1 MRTLRYN
8 SVVHFISSTIIVLI
22 IISPLLF
29 KIIISFYDSD
39 LDELIDYRIE
49 QFKEVQQPILT
60 GIKVNMNKWNEF
72 DPDIVVLPFDEKIK
86 LDTPVEFSTYSEHA
100 NKMITYRAKYTAITI
115 NGKKHLL
122 SARLPMFDDIEV
134 IQIVAFQ
141 ILVVILCLVLTQLVL
156 YKLFANRISSPF
168 YSILRAISIF
178 KVNGNTIPHFK
189 KTNITEYKYLS
200 DKLKQLMRNAQR
212 SYSKQKE
219 FIENVS
225 HEMQTPIA
233 VVQTQLDLLLQD
245 PRLTEEQIKII
256 QTLYAVAAQTKR
268 LNKNLLLLAQ
278 IENSQYCDFTPID
291 LVERLHQSSEFFI
304 ETAQLEQIQIKLDIT
319 YSSYIVNANTSLL
332 DVLLNNLFS
341 NAIKYNIENGYI
353 QVSLKED
360 QLIFSNTSATSL
372 GLQLNIFDRFIKKDK
387 SKQGY
392 GLGLTIVKEIC
403 ILQKWSI
410 QYEFNNELH
419 HFIIKFPKNQ
429 EH

>member
-8 SVVHFISSTIIVLI
+8 SIVHFISSTIIVLI

-29 KIIISFYDSD
+29 KIIMSFYDSD
-39 LDELIDYRIE
+39 LDDLINYRIE

-60 GIKVNMNKWNEF
+60 HIKVDMTKWNEF
-72 DPDIVVLPFDEKIK
+72 DPDIAILPFDPNIE
-86 LDTPVEFSTYSEHA
+86 LDKPVEFSTYSEHA
-100 NKMITYRAKYTAITI
+100 NKKISYRAKYTEITI
-115 NGKKHLL
+115 DGKKYLL
-122 SARLPMFDDIEV
+122 SARLPMFDDIEI

-141 ILVVILCLVLTQLVL
+141 ILVVIFCLVFTQLIL

-168 YSILRAISIF
+168 YSILRAISTF
-178 KVNGNTIPHFK
+178 KLNGNTIPEFK

-200 DKLKQLMRNAQR
+200 DKLQQLMRNAQR

-245 PRLTEEQIKII
+245 PRITEEQIKVI

-278 IENSQYCDFTPID
+278 IENSQYCDLESID
-291 LVERLHQSSEFFI
+291 LVKHLQQNSKFFI
-304 ETAQLEQIQIKLDIT
+304 ETAHLDEISIQLDID
-319 YSSYIVNANTSLL
+319 YSAYTVDANFALL
-332 DVLLNNLFS
+332 DILLNNLFS
-341 NAIKYNIENGYI
+341 NAIKYNKSHGDIL
-353 QVSLKED
+353 VTLKD
-360 QLIFSNTSATSL
+360 DRLVFSNTSPTSTS
-372 GLQLNIFDRFIKKDK
+372 LQLNIFDRFVKKDK

-403 ILQKWSI
+403 MLHKWSV
-410 QYEFNNELH
+410 QYEFSKEQH
-419 HFIIKFPKNQ
+419 HFIIKFPK
-429 EH
+429 